1 MAKTVPPWL
10 LGLLAL
16 SPLLV
21 VPAYAQNQV
30 SLIPEPAHIEM
41 HEGEYLFP
49 SATPLAAFESFM
61 DVANVLY
68 DHPAVNFMEV
78 ERIRSH
84 KRIPDRGVRLVRAR
98 DEDRLA
104 NDAYRLVVDTSGI
117 VITAHQAPAIL
128 NGILTIL
135 QLAYTQPDGRRLPA
149 MVIED
154 KPRFGYRG
162 LHLDVSHHF
171 YPLPFLEKF
180 VDLMALYKFNTF
192 HWQLTGGAGWRLEIN
207 KYPELAHRAAWRTHP
222 VWEDWW
228 RNGRRYLEVGK
239 ANASGG
245 FYTQAEV
252 RQLVAYAARK
262 GIAVIPEIEMP
273 GHSEEVLAVYPELS
287 CTGRPYQHNTF
298 CIGNEATFTFLKD
311 VLTEVM
317 AIFPSEYIH
326 IGGDEV
332 DKTAW
337 TTCDKCLARIAQA
350 ELDSVDALQ
359 GYAVGRIDSFLRANG
374 RKLIGWDDILE
385 GQAPTDA
392 VVMSWQGDTSAIR
405 AASAGHDVIMA
416 PRSYLNFDIYQSAPH
431 TQPKAYIGYLP
442 LSAVYAYDPM
452 PAGLAADKASHI
464 LGAQGSIR
472 TTYVPTTEQV
482 EYMAFPRAIALAEV
496 AWSDPTRRDWDD
508 FNKRLQRHYQL
519 LQQLHVNYY
528 RPSYTVDIEVG
539 FNADTLT
546 NTISLSTEQYD
557 PGIRYTTDGQDPDTG
572 SALYTKPIEL
582 AVPTTIKAAYFI
594 DSARVGRITTARADI
609 HKAIG
614 KNITYQTTWDA
625 SYPAQ
630 EDSTLLNGQKG
641 GKLAA
646 DGQWQGFVNNVDV
659 TVDFQRREAINSVT
673 VDFLQDVSANAYL
686 PGEVTVLFS
695 DNGKNFREAG
705 TVSNDT
711 ETDTRFQE
719 VKTFT
724 FDFKGAPTARYVRV
738 VATNVHN
745 ALLLTDEVVVY

>member
-16 SPLLV
+16 SPVLV
-21 VPAYAQNQV
+21 VPTYAQNQV
-30 SLIPEPAHIEM
+30 SLIPEPVLVEM

-49 SATPLAAFESFM
+49 SSTPLAAFESFM
-61 DVANVLY
+61 EVASVLY
-68 DHPAVNFMEV
+68 DHPAVNFMAA

-84 KRIPDRGVRLVRAR
+84 KRVPETGVRLIQAR
-98 DEDRLA
+98 DEDRLV
-104 NDAYRLVVDTSGI
+104 NDAYRLVVDTSGV
-117 VITAHQAPAIL
+117 VITAHQAPAML
-128 NGILTIL
+128 NGILTLL

-192 HWQLTGGAGWRLEIN
+192 HWKLTGGAGWRLQIN
-207 KYPELAHRAAWRTHP
+207 KYPELTHRAAWRTHP
-222 VWEDWW
+222 VWKDWW
-228 RNGRRYLEVGK
+228 NNGRRYLEMGE

-245 FYTQAEV
+245 YYTQAEAH
-252 RQLVAYAARK
+252 QLVAYAARK
-262 GIAVIPEIEMP
+262 GITIIPEIEMP
-273 GHSEEVLAVYPELS
+273 GQSEEVLAVYPELS
-287 CTGRPYQHNTF
+287 CTGRPYQHSTF

-337 TTCDKCLARIAQA
+337 ATCDKCRARMQQA
-350 ELDSVDALQ
+350 GLDSVDALQ
-359 GYAVGRIDSFLRANG
+359 RYAVGRIDSFLQANG
-374 RKLIGWDDILE
+374 RKMIGWDEILE
-385 GQAPTDA
+385 GQAPGDA
-392 VVMSWQGDTSAIR
+392 TVMSWQGDTSAIQ
-405 AASAGHDVIMA
+405 AANAGHDVIMT
-416 PRSYLNFDIYQSAPH
+416 PRSRLNFDGYQSDPR
-431 TQPKAYIGYLP
+431 TQPEAYGDYLP
-442 LSAVYAYDPM
+442 LSAVYAYDPV
-452 PAGLAADKASHI
+452 PAELAVDKTGHI

-472 TTYVPTTEQV
+472 TTYTPTTDEV

-496 AWSDPTRRDWDD
+496 IWSDATRRDWDD
-508 FNKRLQRHYQL
+508 FNRRLQRHYRL
-519 LQQLHVNYY
+519 LQQWDVNYY
-528 RPSYTVDIEVG
+528 RPSYTVDIDVS
-539 FNADTLT
+539 FNIDTPT
-546 NTISLSTEQYD
+546 NTISFSTEQYE
-557 PGIRYTTDGQDPDTG
+557 PGIRYTTNGQDPDAG

-582 AVPTTIKAAYFI
+582 AVPATVKAAYFI
-594 DSARVGRITTARADI
+594 DSACVGPVAMAKADI

-614 KNITYQTTWDA
+614 KDIMYQTPWDA

-630 EDSTLLNGQKG
+630 EDRALLNGQKG
-641 GKLAA
+641 GKFAG
-646 DGQWQGFVNNVDV
+646 DGQWQGFINNVDV
-659 TVDFQRREAINSVT
+659 TVDFQRREAINSIT
-673 VDFLQDVSANAYL
+673 IDFLQDVSANAYL

-695 DNGKNFREAG
+695 DNGKNFREAD
-705 TVSNDT
+705 TMPNDT
-711 ETDTRFQE
+711 ETANGFRE
-719 VKTFT
+719 VKTFS
-724 FDFKGAPTARYVRV
+724 FHFKEVPTARYVRI